1 MFKFAKRKVADV
13 IENNTGALVGS
24 VGLGLSVVSTMASAA
39 LPALVGTTLT
49 GISDNVQAI
58 FDLAFPVVAL
68 GLGLVVVI
76 KLFKR
81 FGNKI

>member
-13 IENNTGALVGS
+13 IENSTGALVGS
-24 VGLGLSVVSTMASAA
+24 VGLGLTVVAQNASAA
-39 LPALVGTTLT
+39 LPASIGTTIT
-49 GISDNVQAI
+49 DISTNVQAI